1 MHTRD
6 NVEDEKTQSR
16 PSPQPSPWRER
27 GQGATSRAIRV
38 GTLILVGGLALL
50 FLPLVLD
57 LRSLNKYV
65 VAAGLIGVLVG
76 LGCVTNGAIDALRA
90 RQR

>member
-1 MHTRD
+1 
-6 NVEDEKTQSR
+6 VEQQKTQSR

-27 GQGATSRAIRV
+27 GQDGAACRAIRV
-38 GTLILVGGLALL
+38 GAMILVGGLALL
-50 FLPLVLD
+50 FFPLLLD
-57 LRSLNKYV
+57 LHSLNKYV

-90 RQR
+90 RHR